1 MVLLVRDLYQRD
13 KRNEIF
19 EENFWTLFAKSE
31 VKNDI
36 RPLLKRI
43 NIDTLEYTPFMVDI
57 QDRFKVF
64 KFIILQGSNHQ
75 GFPGFPTNT
84 IRINPQNVLQ
94 SALSQIHPLGNN
106 FAQYCEFSILKDDG
120 SVDNTYNS
128 E

>member
-19 EENFWTLFAKSE
+19 EENFWTLFTRSE

-64 KFIILQGSNHQ
+64 KFIVLKNSDHQ

-84 IRINPQNVLQ
+84 INWL
-94 SALSQIHPLGNN
+94 
-106 FAQYCEFSILKDDG
+106 
-120 SVDNTYNS
+120 
-128 E
+128 